1 MCGRYAVFSTNEQIA
16 ARFHVSGADD
26 APAEH
31 AHFNAAP
38 SQLLPVLTSPS
49 GSLQYFRWGL
59 IPSWAKDSSI
69 GNKLINARA
78 ETLLEKPS
86 FRTAFRKRRCLVL
99 CDGFYEWQKTP
110 SGKVPMFIR
119 LASGEPFGI
128 AGLWEQW
135 RNPETDELLPSFT
148 IITTA
153 PNELMQEI
161 HNRMPAIVR
170 QEEEEQWLTPTTH
183 EQELQ
188 HILRSFPA
196 EEMEAWEVSTAVN
209 NPRNNSPLLIEHID
223 GK

>member
-1 MCGRYAVFSTNEQIA
+1 MCGRYAVFSTSEHIA
-16 ARFHVSGADD
+16 ARFHVSTPDADI
-26 APAEH
+26 EQ
-31 AHFNAAP
+31 FNAAP
-38 SQLLPVLTSPS
+38 SQSLPVITALSSPVE
-49 GSLQYFRWGL
+49 YFRWGL
-59 IPSWAKDSSI
+59 IPAWAKDSSI

-86 FRTAFRKRRCLVL
+86 FRAAFRKRRCLVV

-110 SGKVPMFIR
+110 SGKVPMFIH

-135 RNPETDELLPSFT
+135 RNPDTDELIQSFT
-148 IITTA
+148 IITTE

-170 QEEEEQWLTPTTH
+170 QEEEEQWLAPTTH

-196 EEMEAWEVSTAVN
+196 EEMEVWAVSTAVN
-209 NPRNNSPLLIEHID
+209 NPRNNSPLLIERAD
-223 GK
+223 GE